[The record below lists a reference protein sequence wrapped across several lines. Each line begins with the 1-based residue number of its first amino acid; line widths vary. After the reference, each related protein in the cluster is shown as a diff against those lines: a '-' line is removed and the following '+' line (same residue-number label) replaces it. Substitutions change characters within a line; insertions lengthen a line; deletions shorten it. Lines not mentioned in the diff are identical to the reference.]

1 MPTYI
6 TRIFTLTTI
15 LLTGLYVL
23 SVQPAQADWDER
35 QQGSYNDGVFIGR
48 VAQCLQYNNP
58 TQETAQIFFSFC
70 EKIKQRYIDKY
81 GEAYVNSQAYKSPVM
96 TGMNVGVATQKQ
108 KYTRECDAIF
118 VQFKNIADTIGFDI
132 QLSNN

>member
-1 MPTYI
+1 MRKVKVAIVGSRSFTPI
-6 TRIFTLTTI
+6 LGNIIKQHSRTRSLINAAMKN
-15 LLTGLYVL
+15 LYEDQPVL
-23 SVQPAQADWDER
+23 SKIISGGAD
-35 QQGSYNDGVFIGR
+35 G
-48 VAQCLQYNNP
+48 A
-58 TQETAQIFFSFC
+58 
-70 EKIKQRYIDKY
+70 DKY